1 MEELLQ
7 QLKPLVSS
15 ELLQK
20 LESLD
25 FNWEQFAKAA
35 ILLAAVNLVLSAMG
49 HFVFGRRSGFNHA
62 VSSAIGILFVYA
74 LTITL
79 ASMGAQFERFVAPL
93 PFIHI
98 SGENLTLFSFMGADY
113 VAICYQVLGMVI
125 LAFLAN
131 LIDGLLPRG
140 KHIITWFF
148 FRCVTVALAMV
159 LHVVVS
165 HLMTAYMPTELVTY
179 APVILL
185 GLLVLLLLVGA
196 LKFVVGAVLV
206 SVNPLIAA
214 FYTFFFASFVGKQLT
229 KAMLTTAILS
239 GLVYGLNY
247 LGITAI
253 SIAGAALIAY
263 IPLLILLLV
272 VWYIVNK
279 LL

>member
-1 MEELLQ
+1 MKELLQ
-7 QLKPLVSS
+7 QL
-15 ELLQK
+15 E
-20 LESLD
+20 ELD
-25 FNWEQFAKAA
+25 FDWEQFAKAA
-35 ILLAAVNLVLSAMG
+35 LLLAAVNLVLSAVG
-49 HFVFGRRSGFNHA
+49 HFIFGKRTGFNHA

-74 LTITL
+74 LTIVLSILGT
-79 ASMGAQFERFVAPL
+79 RFKSFIAPL
-93 PFIHI
+93 PFIQI
-98 SGENLTLFSFMGADY
+98 NGENLTVFSFIGAEY
-113 VAICYQVLGMVI
+113 TGICHQILGMVI

-131 LIDGLLPRG
+131 LIDGLLPKG
-140 KHIITWFF
+140 KHLFGWFF
-148 FRCVTVALAMV
+148 FRCLTVLLAML

-165 HLMTAYMPTELVTY
+165 HLITAYLPEGLVTY

-185 GLLVLLLLVGA
+185 ALLVILLLVGA
-196 LKFVVGAVLV
+196 LKFVVGAALI

-253 SIAGAALIAY
+253 SIAGAALVAY
-263 IPLLILLLV
+263 IPLLLLLLV
-272 VWYIVNK
+272 VWYIANK